1 MPAILISILVIVIII
16 NNQQDTYGELVLT
29 HKELDF
35 GTVPEWEGKVSGE
48 IIAKNIGKQPIN
60 ITRIQVGY
68 SFIEIEGPTLIQ
80 PESEEVL
87 KIHFNPP
94 VLPPDQITVTAIF
107 FTDSPKTQHV
117 YFTIKALVQ
126 RFATLST
133 TVCDFGNIEPA
144 TDFEKRLRMCVNA
157 PMAHDEIRLMPSADP
172 ILSWVM
178 EPDVIPNCYVLTI
191 NLNIPPKEDEDEVA
205 LNHKEDEDEDEI
217 MLNHKE
223 GEDEVALN
231 QWSRSTPFSALLT
244 VAFPN
249 GRTLTLPVTARVV
262 PPVLAEPESFSLG
275 IVSEDKAPSLEF
287 TLSAKSP
294 FTILNINAPTYM
306 QIVVTSVTEDAEESE
321 RPYKSVFSVS
331 IDLPDPPI
339 LLREEIIVT
348 TTAAS
353 APIRIPV
360 YGYIK
365 EEIP

>member
-1 MPAILISILVIVIII
+1 MPSILISVLVIVIII
-16 NNQQDTYGELVLT
+16 NNQQDTYGELVLS
-29 HKELDF
+29 HQELDF
-35 GTVPEWEGKVSGE
+35 GTVPEWEGKATAE
-48 IIAKNIGKQPIN
+48 ITAKNIGEKPIN

-68 SFIEIEGPTLIQ
+68 SFIEIEGPTRIQ

-117 YFTIKALVQ
+117 YFTIKARVQ
-126 RFATLST
+126 RFATLSAA
-133 TVCDFGNIEPA
+133 VCDFGNIEPA
-144 TDFEKRLRMCVNA
+144 TDFEKWIRMCVNA
-157 PMAHDEIRLMPSADP
+157 PMHQDEIRLMPSENLM
-172 ILSWVM
+172 LSWVM
-178 EPDVIPNCYVLTI
+178 IPDVIPNCYILTI
-191 NLNIPPKEDEDEVA
+191 SLNIPLKEGEDEVA
-205 LNHKEDEDEDEI
+205 P
-217 MLNHKE
+217 NHKE
-223 GEDEVALN
+223 GEDEIESN
-231 QWSRSTPFSALLT
+231 QLSHPTPFSALLT

-262 PPVLAEPESFSLG
+262 PPVLAEPESLSLG
-275 IVSEDKAPSLEF
+275 IVAADMSPSLEF
-287 TLSAKSP
+287 TLSARSP
-294 FTILNINAPTYM
+294 FTILNINAPIYM
-306 QIVVTSVTEDAEESE
+306 QIVVTSVTEDAKESE

-331 IDLPDPPI
+331 IDLADSPS

-360 YGYIK
+360 YGYKK

>member
-16 NNQQDTYGELVLT
+16 NNQQQDTYGELVLT
-29 HKELDF
+29 DRELDF
-35 GTVPEWEGKVSGE
+35 GTVPEWGGKVSGE

-94 VLPPDQITVTAIF
+94 VLPPDQITETAIF

-126 RFATLST
+126 RFATLSAA
-133 TVCDFGNIEPA
+133 VCDFGNIEPA
-144 TDFEKRLRMCVNA
+144 TDFEKRMRMCVNA
-157 PMAHDEIRLMPSADP
+157 PMDQNEIRLMPSGDHR
-172 ILSWVM
+172 LSWVM

-191 NLNIPPKEDEDEVA
+191 SLNIPLKEDEDEVE
-205 LNHKEDEDEDEI
+205 LTHKEDEVE
-217 MLNHKE
+217 LNEKE
-223 GEDEVALN
+223 GGDEVELN
-231 QWSRSTPFSALLT
+231 QLSRSTPFSALLT

-275 IVSEDKAPSLEF
+275 IVSADTSPSLEF
-287 TLSAKSP
+287 TLSAKSS
-294 FTILNINAPTYM
+294 FTILNINAPTFM
-306 QIVVTSVTEDAEESE
+306 QIVVTSVTEDVEESE
-321 RPYKSVFSVS
+321 RTYKSVFSVS
-331 IDLPDPPI
+331 IDLSDSPNM
-339 LLREEIIVT
+339 LREEIIVT

-353 APIRIPV
+353 VPIRIPV
-360 YGYIK
+360 YGYVK

>member
-1 MPAILISILVIVIII
+1 MPSILISVLVIVIII
-16 NNQQDTYGELVLT
+16 NNQRDTYGELVLS
-29 HKELDF
+29 HQELDF

-68 SFIEIEGPTLIQ
+68 SFIEIEGPTRIQ

-117 YFTIKALVQ
+117 YFTIKARVQ
-126 RFATLST
+126 RFATLSAA
-133 TVCDFGNIEPA
+133 VCDFGNIEPA
-144 TDFEKRLRMCVNA
+144 TDFEKWIRMCVNA
-157 PMAHDEIRLMPSADP
+157 PMNQDEIRLMPSENLM
-172 ILSWVM
+172 LSWVM
-178 EPDVIPNCYVLTI
+178 IPDVIPNCYILTI
-191 NLNIPPKEDEDEVA
+191 SLNIPLKEGEDEVA
-205 LNHKEDEDEDEI
+205 P
-217 MLNHKE
+217 NHKE
-223 GEDEVALN
+223 GEDEIESN
-231 QWSRSTPFSALLT
+231 QLSHPTPFSALLT

-262 PPVLAEPESFSLG
+262 PPVLAEPESLSLG
-275 IVSEDKAPSLEF
+275 IVAADTSPSLEF

-306 QIVVTSVTEDAEESE
+306 QIVVTSVTEDAKESE
-321 RPYKSVFSVS
+321 RSYKSVFSVS
-331 IDLPDPPI
+331 IDLADSPS

-360 YGYIK
+360 YGYKK

>member
-29 HKELDF
+29 HKELDL

-107 FTDSPKTQHV
+107 FTDSPKTQYV

-126 RFATLST
+126 RFATLSAN
-133 TVCDFGNIEPA
+133 VCDFGNIEPA
-144 TDFEKRLRMCVNA
+144 TDFEKRMRMCVNA
-157 PMAHDEIRLMPSADP
+157 PMNQDEIQLMPSGHLM
-172 ILSWVM
+172 LSWVM

-191 NLNIPPKEDEDEVA
+191 KLNIPLMEDEDEV
-205 LNHKEDEDEDEI
+205 EI
-217 MLNHKE
+217 NHKE
-223 GEDEVALN
+223 GEDEVELN
-231 QWSRSTPFSALLT
+231 QLSRSTPFSALLT

-262 PPVLAEPESFSLG
+262 PPVLAEPESLSLG
-275 IVSEDKAPSLEF
+275 IVSEDKSPTLEF

-331 IDLPDPPI
+331 IDLSDPPDM
-339 LLREEIIVT
+339 LREEIIVT

>member
-16 NNQQDTYGELVLT
+16 NNQQQDTYGELVLT
-29 HKELDF
+29 DKELDF

-94 VLPPDQITVTAIF
+94 ALPPDQITVTAIF

-126 RFATLST
+126 RFATLSAA
-133 TVCDFGNIEPA
+133 VCDFGNIEPA
-144 TDFEKRLRMCVNA
+144 TDFEKRMRMCVNA
-157 PMAHDEIRLMPSADP
+157 PMNQDEIRLMPSGDP
-172 ILSWVM
+172 KLSWVM

-191 NLNIPPKEDEDEVA
+191 SLNLPLKEDENEVA
-205 LNHKEDEDEDEI
+205 LNH
-217 MLNHKE
+217 NE
-223 GEDEVALN
+223 GEDEVKFN
-231 QWSRSTPFSALLT
+231 QLSRSTPFSALLT

-249 GRTLTLPVTARVV
+249 GRTLTLPVTARIV
-262 PPVLAEPESFSLG
+262 PPVLAEPESLSLG
-275 IVSEDKAPSLEF
+275 IVSADTSPSLEF

-306 QIVVTSVTEDAEESE
+306 QIVVTSVTENAEESE

-331 IDLPDPPI
+331 LDLSDSPTM
-339 LLREEIIVT
+339 LREEIIVT
-348 TTAAS
+348 TTATS

-365 EEIP
+365 KEIP